1 MTRREPAPADG
12 TYLETPKGFDDY
24 ELVLGDILRGERAT
38 MGKSL
43 LDVQRDIKVKA
54 GYIAAIEEGD
64 LSAFETPGFIGGY
77 VRSYGRYLGL
87 DPELVYQAFCEQTG
101 YSHVEGLDARVYA
114 TARSAQPNG
123 RPRPRPVVHKG
134 GDAVLAR
141 NPLYRAP
148 RAAVFAEIRPG
159 AVASTAALLV
169 LLGGL
174 GYGAWSVLQSIQR
187 VTLAPVETPV
197 VALDIGPAA
206 AGTESTDP
214 GAVSRATG
222 EALMN
227 LYRPQALDAP
237 VMVARDGPI
246 ATLDPRGQGAY
257 AGISGAAHP
266 ARQLAAAGIAPPG
279 GPGALDAVQGLP
291 GSQLAEVQ
299 GPPAAAA
306 PAAADVA
313 VLAPQAPGIVL
324 FANDPVWVRVSAADG
339 TKLLEKTLAA
349 GERYV
354 LPQTETA
361 PSLRAGN
368 SGALFFAVNGATL
381 GPAGPAG
388 SVTKNVELSA
398 AALSDRY
405 QAVDMTAADPELRRL
420 AELVM
425 RPETPQPE

>member
-1 MTRREPAPADG
+1 MTRRDAASADG
-12 TYLETPKGFDDY
+12 TYQETPKGFDDY

-54 GYIAAIEEGD
+54 SYIAAIEEGD
-64 LSAFETPGFIGGY
+64 LSAFETPGFIAGY

-101 YSHVEGLDARVYA
+101 FSHVEGLDARVYA
-114 TARSAQPNG
+114 TRKAANPKG
-123 RPRPRPVVHKG
+123 RARPRPVAHQG

-148 RAAVFAEIRPG
+148 RTARFAEIRPG
-159 AVASTAALLV
+159 AVASTLALV
-169 LLGGL
+169 ALLGGL

-197 VALDIGPAA
+197 VALNIGPDMEPVV
-206 AGTESTDP
+206 GIEEP
-214 GAVSRATG
+214 AVTRSTG

-227 LYRPQALDAP
+227 LYRPQALEAP

-246 ATLDPRGQGAY
+246 STLDPRAQGIY
-257 AGISGAAHP
+257 AGMAPVGET
-266 ARQLAAAGIAPPG
+266 QLAGIAT
-279 GPGALDAVQGLP
+279 AVPDVPASYLP
-291 GSQLAEVQ
+291 EMQ
-299 GPPAAAA
+299 GPHPAAAPGSGSTAASA
-306 PAAADVA
+306 PVQIADVA
-313 VLAPQAPGIVL
+313 VVAPPLPEVVL
-324 FANDPVWVRVSAADG
+324 FADDAVWVRVSAADG

-349 GERYV
+349 GESYV
-354 LPQTETA
+354 LPKTET
-361 PSLRAGN
+361 PPVLRAGN
-368 SGALFFAVNGATL
+368 SGSLFFAVNGRTL

-388 SVTKNVELSA
+388 SVTKNVELSV

-405 QAVDMTAADPELRRL
+405 HAVDMNAADPELRRL
-420 AELVM
+420 AELVLK
-425 RPETPQPE
+425 PETPLAE